1 MLWPRLPGAGLLL
14 VVLGNNL
21 FASFGKGRVGLAG
34 IKNENHITAVGRN
47 PVLYRD
53 FFKFRQQAM
62 CAEKLNKPNGVFL
75 RAYNGVER
83 HNCKN
88 FNSPEPAGSV
98 GFIPEPATKIG
109 IIS

>member
-1 MLWPRLPGAGLLL
+1 MVLSIWFPEIRPVGVLL

-53 FFKFRQQAM
+53 FFEFRQQAM
-62 CAEKLNKPNGVFL
+62 GAEKLNKPNGVFL
-75 RAYNGVER
+75 RAYNGVE
-83 HNCKN
+83 
-88 FNSPEPAGSV
+88 
-98 GFIPEPATKIG
+98 
-109 IIS
+109 